1 MVGRCNALDH
11 LRPEGGSDFRQDEF
25 GDNAADFLRSVSAFD
40 LVMLAMCADAADEML
55 LLIRFHD
62 NESADVAAITQKV
75 AECVTNSGGARWGMP
90 PQNLGASKNI
100 RKRGANVFFN
110 PFHLKP

>member
-75 AECVTNSGGARWGMP
+75 AECAANSGGARWGMP
-90 PQNLGASKNI
+90 PQNPGGSKKHQEAG
-100 RKRGANVFFN
+100 RQRVF
-110 PFHLKP
+110 

>member
-1 MVGRCNALDH
+1 
-11 LRPEGGSDFRQDEF
+11 
-25 GDNAADFLRSVSAFD
+25 
-40 LVMLAMCADAADEML
+40 MLAMCADAADEML

-62 NESADVAAITQKV
+62 NESADVATITEKI
-75 AECVTNSGGARWGMP
+75 AECATNPGGARWGMP